1 MFADRKNPL
10 TQLYIHMHI
19 NMTTQKYVYAC
30 NYALGL
36 RIYVTRCTYAC
47 MYVCMHGC
55 VCRCVYD
62 YVHKYVPMHGCICI

>member
-1 MFADRKNPL
+1 
-10 TQLYIHMHI
+10 MHI

-47 MYVCMHGC
+47 MYVCMIVC
-55 VCRCVYD
+55 VGVYMITYINTYLCMGAFAYD
-62 YVHKYVPMHGCICI
+62 VYLRAHVYIYICM